1 MSLPIELWGSNI
13 WCLFHGLSCKIN
25 EDKFLYHKDRLIYI
39 IKSICSTLP
48 CPECSNDATAILN
61 TFNFNTIKNKEDFK
75 VFLFNFHNIINKK
88 LKKPLYEYSNL
99 DIYNNINMNALYT
112 NFKLIYLTKINNPR
126 LMGIS
131 LNKKILYP
139 KIMEA
144 LLLVKNDLQ

>member
-13 WCLFHGLSCKIN
+13 WGLFHGLSCKIN

-88 LKKPLYEYSNL
+88 LKRPLYEYRNL
-99 DIYNNINMNALYT
+99 DIYNNINMNALYS

>member
-1 MSLPIELWGSNI
+1 MALSIELWGSNI
-13 WCLFHGLSCKIN
+13 WSLFHGLSCKIS

-39 IKSICSTLP
+39 VKSICSTLP
-48 CPECSNDATAILN
+48 CPDCSTDATAILN

-75 VFLFNFHNIINKK
+75 VFLFNFHNIVNKK

-112 NFKLIYLTKINNPR
+112 NFRLIYLTRISNPR
-126 LMGIS
+126 LMGNS